1 MSMLERAAL
10 LAGLALLL
18 AVIVIAVRAWSS
30 YQLRR
35 MRAGADRHLWS
46 TLGEKPDGRPSLIVF
61 STPGCIACRTAQRPA
76 VEVVAA
82 RFAGALR
89 VMSVDIADR
98 PAVGRAFNVMTAPT
112 TAVLSGDGRVQNL
125 NHGFAPAE
133 VLARQVSALGAS
145 PA

>member
-1 MSMLERAAL
+1 MLERAAL

-18 AVIVIAVRAWSS
+18 ALIVIAVRAWSS
-30 YQLRR
+30 HQLRQ
-35 MRAGADRHLWS
+35 MRARGERRLWS
-46 TLGEKPDGRPSLIVF
+46 TLGEQPDGRPSLIVF

-82 RFAGALR
+82 RFGGALR

-112 TAVLSGDGRVQNL
+112 TVVLAGDGRVQNL

-133 VLARQVSALGAS
+133 VLAGQVSALGVS

>member
-18 AVIVIAVRAWSS
+18 AVIVIAVRTWSS
-30 YQLRR
+30 NQLRR
-35 MRAGADRHLWS
+35 MRAGGERHLWS
-46 TLGEKPDGRPSLIVF
+46 TLGETPDGRPSLISF
-61 STPGCIACRTAQRPA
+61 SAPGCIACRTAQRPA

-82 RFAGALR
+82 RFGGALR
-89 VMSVDIADR
+89 VMSVDIAER
-98 PAVGRAFNVMTAPT
+98 PAVGRAFNVMTAPST
-112 TAVLSGDGRVQNL
+112 VVLAGDGRVQNL

-133 VLARQVSALGAS
+133 VLAGQVSALGAS